1 MKKSEFQSSD
11 RKKSFITG
19 LCITAIASFLFFFR
33 IGDAFLANWDEA
45 WYAAVSR
52 TMAENGA
59 LFSPEWN
66 GREFFEKPPLYFWL
80 SSISYR
86 VFGDTAFSARIF
98 SSLSGAITVLLTWLF
113 GVYFWGRR
121 AGFYAAVI
129 LLTSVGFVSR
139 VRTGNMDGLLALLLL
154 AALASCVFR
163 RPLTLTVTIIT
174 AFLTKGLIAFSVPA
188 VVLTYDFFRS
198 RQRANNRSFIVKS
211 VLSAAAVVGVWLAAS
226 YYLHGRIVIDQL
238 FFHQLDKIQGKG
250 NPLSNFSL
258 GYIPHLYHGM
268 KGWFILTVPA
278 WLFALIA
285 WRHRKQYTL
294 VVYVTAFFIF
304 LSIVESKNNWF
315 LVPLY
320 PFFALITAGVIHSV
334 TSKAPLLF
342 RHALT
347 GAIILAGIVQVISYR
362 HEFFPADVSADE
374 AMVAMVARGM
384 TGKDDVLYLTHY
396 YYPATVYYSRRQI
409 YAVYSEHEEN
419 QSWWILPKSR
429 WPEILRQERVF
440 IIAKTADLEFLR
452 ENGGENLTEL
462 FRQGDNVLLSIKY

>member
-1 MKKSEFQSSD
+1 MEKSPSSSIGR
-11 RKKSFITG
+11 RK
-19 LCITAIASFLFFFR
+19 TAIFGLFVIVFATFLFFFR
-33 IGDAFLANWDEA
+33 IGDSFLANWDEA

-80 SSISYR
+80 SSLAYR
-86 VFGDTAFSARIF
+86 LFGDTPFSARFI
-98 SSLSGAITVLLTWLF
+98 SSLSGVITVFLTWLL

-154 AALASCVFR
+154 AALASCIFR
-163 RPLTLTVTIIT
+163 RPKALTVTVVA

-188 VVLTYDFFRS
+188 VILTYDFFRS
-198 RQRANNRSFIVKS
+198 RRLAINRSTIIKS
-211 VLSAAAVVGVWLAAS
+211 VLSAAAIIGVWLAAGYFMYGS
-226 YYLHGRIVIDQL
+226 MFIGQL

-250 NPLSNFSL
+250 NPLSNFSF
-258 GYIPHLYHGM
+258 GYVQHLYHGM
-268 KGWFILTVPA
+268 KWWFMLAVPA

-285 WRHRKQYTL
+285 WHRRAAY
-294 VVYVTAFFIF
+294 VMAVYAAAFFIS

-320 PFFALITAGVIHSV
+320 PLFALITAGVLHSFTDKV
-334 TSKAPLLF
+334 SSLF

-347 GAIILAGIVQVISYR
+347 GGIILLGAIQVMSYR

-374 AMVAMVARGM
+374 AMVAMVAAGM
-384 TGKDDVLYLTHY
+384 TRNDEVIYLTHY

-429 WPEILRQERVF
+429 WPEILMQERVF
-440 IIAKTADLEFLR
+440 IIAKTTDLEFLR
-452 ENGGENLTEL
+452 ENGGEELTEL
-462 FRQGDNVLLSIKY
+462 FRQGDNVLLSL